1 MFTPLASLFLLELTY
16 LLGHEVSLL
25 VEGLNITCIFANT
38 VENLTC
44 SVSLASSEGISHHE
58 NIVNK
63 ETTPHS
69 AIVIVDGLSAIPWS
83 YNVSVKLDGE
93 DLLTVS
99 GPEDVTPINTPP
111 TPTSSPTTTMPPT
124 GTVLCKV
131 IYI

>member
-1 MFTPLASLFLLELTY
+1 MLTLFPSLFLLELTY
-16 LLGHEVSLL
+16 LLSHEYSLL

-44 SVSLASSEGISHHE
+44 SVSLASSEGTSQGE
-58 NIVNK
+58 SIVNK

-69 AIVIVDGLSAIPWS
+69 AIVIVNGLKAIPWS
-83 YNVSVKLDGE
+83 YNVSVKLDNGN
-93 DLLTVS
+93 LLTVS
-99 GPEDVTPINTPP
+99 GPEDLTPIDTPPPPTTTPP
-111 TPTSSPTTTMPPT
+111 TTLPPT

>member
-44 SVSLASSEGISHHE
+44 SVSLASSGGISHGE

-99 GPEDVTPINTPP
+99 GPEDKTPIDTPPPPTTTPP
-111 TPTSSPTTTMPPT
+111 TTKAPT